1 MYNDSLDRLAKL
13 FLKFPGIGERQARRF
28 AYFIL
33 TQQESYVDAL
43 AKALVAARTHANTCA
58 RCLRIFEGN
67 VGSSADLCSI
77 CSDTKRD
84 QGSII
89 IVEKSQDIESFN
101 RTDYNG
107 LFFVLGGLIPIVQK
121 DIIAGTN
128 AQKLI
133 DRAKAER
140 AVGTL
145 REIILAF
152 PVTPNGEHTDS
163 AIRELLH
170 PVTHSNSSEQAP
182 DFTITSLG
190 RGLSTGAELEYADPA
205 SLEASLKKRE

>member
-1 MYNDSLDRLAKL
+1 MTSNMHNDSVDRLAKL

-33 TQQESYVDAL
+33 TQQEGYVDSL
-43 AKALVAARTHANTCA
+43 ARALVAARTHANTCA
-58 RCLRIFEGN
+58 RCLRIFEGS
-67 VGSSADLCSI
+67 VESSGGLCNI
-77 CSDTKRD
+77 CSDEHRD
-84 QGSII
+84 QSSIVV
-89 IVEKSQDIESFN
+89 VEKSQDIESFN

-107 LFFVLGGLIPIVQK
+107 LFFVLNGLIPIVQK

-133 DRAKAER
+133 DRVRKDTSEN
-140 AVGTL
+140 VL
-145 REIILAF
+145 QEVILAF

-163 AIRELLH
+163 AIRELLS
-170 PVTHSNSSEQAP
+170 PISL
-182 DFTITSLG
+182 DLTITSLG

>member
-1 MYNDSLDRLAKL
+1 MNNDSVDRLAKL

-33 TQQESYVDAL
+33 TQQEGYVDSL
-43 AKALVAARTHANTCA
+43 ARAMVVARTHANTCS

-67 VGSSADLCSI
+67 PGLCSI
-77 CSDTKRD
+77 CSDEHRD
-84 QGSII
+84 QSSIVV
-89 IVEKSQDIESFN
+89 VEKSQDIESFA
-101 RTDYNG
+101 RTEYNG

-121 DIIAGTN
+121 DIIQGTN

-133 DRAKAER
+133 DRVQKEHG
-140 AVGTL
+140 VIE
-145 REIILAF
+145 EIILAF
-152 PVTPNGEHTDS
+152 PITPNGEHTD
-163 AIRELLH
+163 AALRELL
-170 PVTHSNSSEQAP
+170 AP
-182 DFTITSLG
+182 TQGTITITSLG

>member
-1 MYNDSLDRLAKL
+1 MNDSVDRLAKL

-28 AYFIL
+28 AYFML
-33 TQQESYVDAL
+33 TQQESYVNTL
-43 AKALVAARTHANTCA
+43 ASALVAARAHANTCS
-58 RCLRIFEGN
+58 RCLRIFEGQP
-67 VGSSADLCSI
+67 GMCSI
-77 CSDTKRD
+77 CSDEHRD
-84 QGSII
+84 QSSLL
-89 IVEKSQDIESFN
+89 IVEKSQDIESFA

-121 DIIAGTN
+121 DIIQGTN

-133 DRAKAER
+133 DRVNTESING
-140 AVGTL
+140 VL
-145 REIILAF
+145 EEIILAF

-163 AIRELLH
+163 ALRELLA
-170 PVTHSNSSEQAP
+170 PVQHNIA
-182 DFTITSLG
+182 ITSLG

>member
-1 MYNDSLDRLAKL
+1 MNDSVDRLAKL

-33 TQQESYVDAL
+33 TQQEGYVDSL
-43 AKALVAARTHANTCA
+43 ARALVAARAHANTCS
-58 RCLRIFEGN
+58 RCLRIFEGSP
-67 VGSSADLCSI
+67 GLCSI
-77 CSDTKRD
+77 CSDEHRD
-84 QGSII
+84 QGSIVV
-89 IVEKSQDIESFN
+89 VEKSQDIESFA

-121 DIIAGTN
+121 DIIQGTN
-128 AQKLI
+128 AHKLI
-133 DRAKAER
+133 DRVKLESFDD
-140 AVGTL
+140 TL
-145 REIILAF
+145 HEVILAF

-163 AIRELLH
+163 ALRELLA
-170 PVTHSNSSEQAP
+170 PVQDTV
-182 DFTITSLG
+182 TITSLG

>member
-1 MYNDSLDRLAKL
+1 MNNDSVDRLAKL

-33 TQQESYVDAL
+33 TQQEGYVDSL
-43 AKALVAARTHANTCA
+43 SRALVAARSQANTCQ
-58 RCLRIFEGN
+58 RCLRIFEGQAG
-67 VGSSADLCSI
+67 VCSI
-77 CSDTKRD
+77 CGDEHRD
-84 QGSII
+84 QGSIVA
-89 IVEKSQDIESFN
+89 VEKSQDIESFN

-121 DIIAGTN
+121 DIVAGTN

-133 DRAKAER
+133 DRVQNESASGLLKE
-140 AVGTL
+140 V
-145 REIILAF
+145 ILAF
-152 PVTPNGEHTDS
+152 PITPNGEHTDS
-163 AIRELLH
+163 AVRELLATRS
-170 PVTHSNSSEQAP
+170 PNSDSAQV
-182 DFTITSLG
+182 TITSLG

>member
-1 MYNDSLDRLAKL
+1 MNDSVDRLTKL

-33 TQQESYVDAL
+33 TQQEGYVNNLSQAL
-43 AKALVAARTHANTCA
+43 ISARAHADTCQ
-58 RCLRIFEGN
+58 RCLRIFEGTSKSQS
-67 VGSSADLCSI
+67 GLCSI
-77 CSDTKRD
+77 CADEHRN
-84 QGSII
+84 QYELV
-89 IVEKSQDIESFN
+89 IVEKSQDIESFE

-121 DIIAGTN
+121 DIIQGTN

-133 DRAKAER
+133 TRVNTESENGVLKE
-140 AVGTL
+140 V
-145 REIILAF
+145 ILAF
-152 PVTPNGEHTDS
+152 PITPNGEHTDS
-163 AIRELLH
+163 ALRELLE
-170 PVTHSNSSEQAP
+170 PVKHTIS
-182 DFTITSLG
+182 ITSLG

>member
-1 MYNDSLDRLAKL
+1 MNDSVDRLAKL
-13 FLKFPGIGERQARRF
+13 FLKFPGIGDRQARRF

-33 TQQESYVDAL
+33 TQQEGYVDTL
-43 AKALVAARTHANTCA
+43 SRALVAARAHANTCQ
-58 RCLRIFEGN
+58 RCLRIFEGTP
-67 VGSSADLCSI
+67 GMCEI
-77 CSDTKRD
+77 CSDEQRD
-84 QGSII
+84 QTSLVV
-89 IVEKSQDIESFN
+89 VEKSQDIESFS

-121 DIIAGTN
+121 DIIQGTN

-133 DRAKAER
+133 DRLQKET
-140 AVGTL
+140 VL
-145 REIILAF
+145 EEIILAF

-163 AIRELLH
+163 ALRELLA
-170 PVTHSNSSEQAP
+170 PVQQSVTV
-182 DFTITSLG
+182 TSLG

>member
-1 MYNDSLDRLAKL
+1 MNDSVDRLTKL

-33 TQQESYVDAL
+33 TQQEGYVSSL
-43 AKALVAARTHANTCA
+43 SSALVAARSHANTCN
-58 RCLRIFEGN
+58 RCLRVFEGN
-67 VGSSADLCSI
+67 PGLCDI
-77 CSDTKRD
+77 CSDEHRD
-84 QGSII
+84 QGELV
-89 IVEKSQDIESFN
+89 IVEKSQDIESFA

-121 DIIAGTN
+121 DIIQGTN

-133 DRAKAER
+133 DRVNGESISGLLQE
-140 AVGTL
+140 V
-145 REIILAF
+145 ILAF

-163 AIRELLH
+163 ALRELLV
-170 PVTHSNSSEQAP
+170 PVQH
-182 DFTITSLG
+182 DITITSLG

>member
-1 MYNDSLDRLAKL
+1 MHNDSVDRLAKL

-33 TQQESYVDAL
+33 TQQEGYVTSL
-43 AKALVAARTHANTCA
+43 SRALVDARTHAHTCS

-67 VGSSADLCSI
+67 VEHNNLCSI
-77 CSDTKRD
+77 CADEHRD
-84 QGSII
+84 QESIVV
-89 IVEKSQDIESFN
+89 VEKSQDIESFA
-101 RTDYNG
+101 RTAYNG

-121 DIIAGTN
+121 DIIQGTN

-133 DRAKAER
+133 DRVSKEAD
-140 AVGTL
+140 L
-145 REIILAF
+145 NEIILAF

-163 AIRELLH
+163 ALRELLE
-170 PVTHSNSSEQAP
+170 PVKGEVA
-182 DFTITSLG
+182 ITSLG